1 MDGNIKITAEI
12 SKEEAS
18 ALFFLVGEEL
28 TDELWEKLSERPI
41 SLDWD
46 KMTKNDRMNLKII
59 LVGCAILTQRTQ

>member
-1 MDGNIKITAEI
+1 MNDSIKITAEI
-12 SKEEAS
+12 SKKEVS

-46 KMTKNDRMNLKII
+46 KMAKNDRRNLKMI
-59 LVGCAILTQRTQ
+59 LVGYAILTQRTQ